1 MSELQRE
8 SPVVAEH
15 ADAVCGSLHRRMA
28 MTVLEIDR
36 KAARRVS
43 QALAI
48 DGIADDSPAESWP
61 PGSGMRHVEPK
72 SAVTFAH
79 GPKITGFLLAAVVM
93 AGTLALSR
101 SCAHERRPSGSLL
114 KQGESRESPA
124 EHAGVHSMKPPIDRL
139 LMVASLAAV
148 TGIAEAQQAVQ
159 WRIQD
164 GGNGHWYALHPT
176 VGTWPALRSIS
187 ESLGGH
193 LVTLTTVQEWAWIKA
208 NFAIPFQTGR
218 FAGAYQDRSAP
229 DFSEPAGGWRW
240 VTGEPF
246 VFDVSYMTPLDDFCG
261 NQQIMIFMGCCN
273 QVLDDIQDGVE
284 PGCDSFMR
292 QAIIE
297 WSADCNNDGIV
308 DYGQILS
315 GQLADGD
322 LSGVP
327 DVCECP
333 CDVFRD
339 NSVNG
344 IDLGV
349 LLGQWGPT
357 NQYTVTDFN
366 SDGAVDGTDLGTL
379 LAAWG
384 PCPG

>member
-1 MSELQRE
+1 MKYALDKL
-8 SPVVAEH
+8 PV
-15 ADAVCGSLHRRMA
+15 
-28 MTVLEIDR
+28 
-36 KAARRVS
+36 
-43 QALAI
+43 
-48 DGIADDSPAESWP
+48 
-61 PGSGMRHVEPK
+61 
-72 SAVTFAH
+72 
-79 GPKITGFLLAAVVM
+79 
-93 AGTLALSR
+93 
-101 SCAHERRPSGSLL
+101 
-114 KQGESRESPA
+114 
-124 EHAGVHSMKPPIDRL
+124 
-139 LMVASLAAV
+139 VASLAAI
-148 TGIAEAQQAVQ
+148 TGVAEAQQAVQ
-159 WRIQD
+159 WPLEV

-176 VGTWPALRSIS
+176 VGTWPALRAIS
-187 ESLGGH
+187 ESIGGH
-193 LVTLTTVQEWAWIKA
+193 LVTLTTVEEWAWIKA
-208 NFAIPFQTGR
+208 NFSIPFQTGR
-218 FAGAYQDRSAP
+218 FAGAYQDRTAP

-246 VFDVSYMTPLDDFCG
+246 VFNAAYMTPLDDFCG

-315 GQLADGD
+315 GQLDDAD
-322 LSGVP
+322 SNGVP

-339 NSVNG
+339 NAVNG

-349 LLGQWGPT
+349 LLGQWGPA

-366 SDGAVDGTDLGTL
+366 ADGAVDGTDLGTL